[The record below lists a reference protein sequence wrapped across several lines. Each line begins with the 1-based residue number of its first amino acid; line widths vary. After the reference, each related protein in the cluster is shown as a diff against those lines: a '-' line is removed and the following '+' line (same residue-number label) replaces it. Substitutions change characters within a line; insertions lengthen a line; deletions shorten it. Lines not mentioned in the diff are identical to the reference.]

1 MIEKAVAL
9 DILENIEEDL
19 KCGNKDKAV
28 ESIDKILNN
37 KLYNLMTE
45 YKKIQEKYVKN
56 SEKAKKIEQKIDK
69 EMDSV
74 LFEKN

>member
-1 MIEKAVAL
+1 MIEKAIAL

-19 KCGNKDKAV
+19 KCGNKDKAM
-28 ESIDKILNN
+28 ESIDKVLNN

-45 YKKIQEKYVKN
+45 YRKRQEKYGKN

-69 EMDSV
+69 EMNRI
-74 LFEKN
+74 LL